1 MRGLGNRILEFNL
14 NILVNYTL
22 EYHFFSNLREKKKKE
37 RESMSEADFL
47 EHKRN
52 FETKMGVPTTPHKKE
67 LKNKFLAI
75 IEYA

>member
-1 MRGLGNRILEFNL
+1 
-14 NILVNYTL
+14 
-22 EYHFFSNLREKKKKE
+22 
-37 RESMSEADFL
+37 MSEADFL

-67 LKNKFLAI
+67 LKNKILAI